1 MKLHSLV
8 SPLHR
13 PTFRRLW
20 TGMSLSY
27 AGDRLQELAQT
38 WLVATLTSSALAVAA
53 IAILSSIPQLLTP
66 LGGVIGDRVNRIRL
80 LKIGQWVGAVLT
92 LIIGVLIVTDR
103 IALWHIYAWAFASGL
118 IWLFSRPAY
127 KVVLTDSVPSDEVR
141 SVTAIN
147 SVTETSMMV
156 IVAAAGSVLLS
167 IIGLPIAFLLNS
179 LSYIAAGLGLHG
191 LSDHSRI
198 SHTTGFAVKHI
209 FEDLRDG
216 FSYLGRQPALLQPLL
231 LTLFTVIITTPAMG
245 LLAAIVHAQGG
256 SIVSLGLLSA
266 TASIGA
272 LIGAICA
279 GMWSD
284 GASPT
289 RRYALYGII
298 ASLAVT
304 LFAVLPLGPLTALPL
319 ATIGFILFGEAV
331 WNTSRVRLLGD
342 NAYQARIQA
351 LTTMVFTIGG
361 ALGQLWGGIVVDR
374 FGTRGLMGG
383 AIALGIASI
392 WIMLATP
399 RRSREYLSE

>member
-1 MKLHSLV
+1 MKLSGLAA
-8 SPLHR
+8 PLR
-13 PTFRRLW
+13 RSTFRRLW

-27 AGDRLQELAQT
+27 AGDRLQELAQA

-53 IAILSSIPQLLTP
+53 ISILSSLPQLLTP
-66 LGGVIGDRVNRIRL
+66 LGGVIGDRVNRVRL
-80 LKIGQWVGAVLT
+80 LRTGQWIGAILT
-92 LIIGVLIVTDR
+92 LIIGFLIVTDR
-103 IALWHIYAWAFASGL
+103 IAIWHIYAWAFASGL

-127 KVVLTDSVPSDEVR
+127 KVVLTDSVPSEEVR
-141 SVTAIN
+141 SVAAIN
-147 SVTETSMMV
+147 SITETSMMV
-156 IVAAAGSVLLS
+156 IVAAAGSLLLS

-179 LSYIAAGLGLHG
+179 LSYVAAGLGLQG
-191 LSDHSRI
+191 LNDLSST
-198 SHTTGFAVKHI
+198 SNPAGFAVKHI
-209 FEDLRDG
+209 LEDLRDG
-216 FSYLGRQPALLQPLL
+216 FSYLSRQPNLLQPLL
-231 LTLFTVIITTPAMG
+231 LTLFTVVITTPTMG
-245 LLAAIVHAQGG
+245 LLPAIVHAQGG

-279 GMWSD
+279 GIWSD

-289 RRYALYGII
+289 RRYALFGIV

-304 LFAVLPLGPLTALPL
+304 TFAILPIGPLTALPL

-374 FGTRGLMGG
+374 FGSLGLIGG
-383 AIALGIASI
+383 AITLGIASL
-392 WIMLATP
+392 WIMLTTQP
-399 RRSREYLSE
+399 TSREYLSE